1 MATVGS
7 PVHGEIV
14 AASAVPPLQAVPAG
28 TVTVR
33 YIDIEMMMTCK
44 DNS

>member
-14 AASAVPPLQAVPAG
+14 AASAVPLPHYVPAG

-33 YIDIEMMMTCK
+33 YIDIEMMTTCK